1 MGRTLDLPEPLSPMV
16 TILLMKLYGCAMVGS
31 DGGALG
37 GSSHESAYTMTSS
50 WYRETITGQC
60 SRPGMAR
67 YLTSE
72 DTYCLVVRDAVRPGS
87 RGGLTSH

>member
-37 GSSHESAYTMTSS
+37 GSSHESAYTINL
-50 WYRETITGQC
+50 E
-60 SRPGMAR
+60 
-67 YLTSE
+67 
-72 DTYCLVVRDAVRPGS
+72 LV
-87 RGGLTSH
+87 